1 MEKNEL
7 ERLVEAEARS
17 KSNTK
22 RLDNLESKVDDIHN
36 LTLSVR
42 EIATE
47 MKMMREDMNKI
58 DKRVMAIEDKPSK
71 KMDLMWGYIVSAI
84 LSGLI
89 VFVFMKLGLK

>member
-1 MEKNEL
+1 MEDKYIEKII
-7 ERLVEAEARS
+7 ETESRS

-22 RLDNLESKVDDIHN
+22 RLDGLAEKVEDIHN

-47 MKMMREDMNKI
+47 MKAMREDMNKI

-71 KMDLMWGYIVSAI
+71 KMDQIWGYVVG
-84 LSGLI
+84 GLI
-89 VFVFMKLGLK
+89 GAVITFVAVQLGLK

>member
-7 ERLVEAEARS
+7 ERLVETEARS

-22 RLDNLESKVDDIHN
+22 RLDNLEPKVDDIHN

>member
-7 ERLVEAEARS
+7 ERLVETEARS

-22 RLDNLESKVDDIHN
+22 RLDNLEPKVDDIHN

-71 KMDLMWGYIVSAI
+71 KMDLIWGYIVSAI
-84 LSGLI
+84 LSGLV